1 MPDIFPFISYVL
13 IATFT
18 PGPNNIMAMTKA
30 GNHGFKRSLAFN
42 IGVFSGFFIIMV
54 LSSLFSSAL
63 LAYIPKVKPYI
74 SYVGALYILWLAYK
88 VFTSGY
94 KGENS
99 SETGKKNY
107 VQGVLMQFANP
118 KAILFGLTVVS
129 SFIVPYYD
137 SVVVLLVFS
146 IILAAVALI
155 ATSCWSLFGSVFN
168 KLMTRHYKLLN
179 TIMALLLVY
188 TAVSLIF

>member
-30 GNHGFKRSLAFN
+30 GKHGLKRSLAFN

-63 LAYIPKVKPYI
+63 LTYIPMIKPYL

-88 VFTSGY
+88 VFKSSY
-94 KGENS
+94 KEGKS
-99 SETGKKNY
+99 SEPGKNSY
-107 VQGVLMQFANP
+107 VQGVLMQFVNP

-137 SVVVLLVFS
+137 SVIVLIVFS
-146 IILAAVALI
+146 ISLAAVALI
-155 ATSCWSLFGSVFN
+155 ATSCWSLFGSLFN
-168 KLMTRHYKLLN
+168 QLMTKHYKMLN
-179 TIMALLLVY
+179 VIMALLLVY
-188 TAVSLIF
+188 AAVSLVI